1 MRLRAPH
8 TLFGS
13 QVAAAAARHRRDA
26 EIVRLRGLGI
36 SRAACEHA
44 VDEKLSCHPSH
55 TGTFDAEH
63 DGTEAK

>member
-1 MRLRAPH
+1 L
-8 TLFGS
+8 
-13 QVAAAAARHRRDA
+13 AAAAARHRRDA